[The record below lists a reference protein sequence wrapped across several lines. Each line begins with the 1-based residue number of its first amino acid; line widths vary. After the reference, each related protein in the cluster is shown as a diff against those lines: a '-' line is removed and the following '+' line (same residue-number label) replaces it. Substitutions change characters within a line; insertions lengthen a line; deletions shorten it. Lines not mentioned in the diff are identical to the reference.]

1 MPSPEMN
8 KVLDAAWNKGFAFG
22 KYTQDVQLSDEVLQ
36 LLDNSNDFM
45 KAYLREFN
53 RAVTSGMLETMREL

>member
-22 KYTQDVQLSDEVLQ
+22 KYTQDIQLSQDVLS
-36 LLDNSNDFM
+36 LLDNSNELM
-45 KAYLREFN
+45 REYLKEFS
-53 RAVTSGMLETMREL
+53 RAVTSGMLEMMRD

>member
-22 KYTQDVQLSDEVLQ
+22 KYTQDIQLSQDILS
-36 LLDNSNDFM
+36 LLDNSTELM
-45 KAYLREFN
+45 REYLKEFS
-53 RAVTSGMLETMREL
+53 RAVTSGMLETMRD

>member
-22 KYTQDVQLSDEVLQ
+22 KYTQDIQLSQDILS
-36 LLDNSNDFM
+36 LLDNSNELM
-45 KAYLREFN
+45 REYLKEFS
-53 RAVTSGMLETMREL
+53 RAVTSGMLETMRD

>member
-22 KYTQDVQLSDEVLQ
+22 KYTQDIQLSQDVLS
-36 LLDNSNDFM
+36 LLDNSNELM
-45 KAYLREFN
+45 REYLKEFS
-53 RAVTSGMLETMREL
+53 RAVTSGMLETMRD